1 MQEVRQMR
9 PLKKKISI
17 TLDSDIIEKIHIL
30 ADEDDRS
37 VSQYINQ
44 VLRRHLEQ
52 KEE

>member
-1 MQEVRQMR
+1 MK

-17 TLDSDIIEKIHIL
+17 TLDEDILEKVHQL

-44 VLRRHLEQ
+44 VLRRHLEK
-52 KEE
+52 KEN